1 MGGML
6 GNKRQDRGKKKFRG
20 PEIVGGGLFGEMP
33 KKGWKNFLAVPK
45 SGGNF
50 FGGHNNFLG
59 GEFFRNNLK
68 KKIPGGDS
76 LENCPNKFR
85 GDFLGGSYTGGR
97 VWGECWEIKDKIGEK
112 KNSGGQKFS
121 GGLFG
126 EMPKKGWKNFL
137 AVPKSGGNFWGS
149 QQFLGGEFFRKNL
162 KKKNPRGGFSGK
174 LSKKN
179 LVGIF

>member
-1 MGGML
+1 
-6 GNKRQDRGKKKFRG
+6 
-20 PEIVGGGLFGEMP
+20 MP
-33 KKGWKNFLAVPK
+33 KKGWKNLLAVPK

-68 KKIPGGDS
+68 KKIRGGDS

-112 KNSGGQKFS
+112 KFRWPEVW

-137 AVPKSGGNFWGS
+137 AVPKSGGNFFGGHNN
-149 QQFLGGEFFRKNL
+149 FGGEN
-162 KKKNPRGGFSGK
+162 FSGK
-174 LSKKN
+174 
-179 LVGIF
+179 I

>member
-1 MGGML
+1 
-6 GNKRQDRGKKKFRG
+6 
-20 PEIVGGGLFGEMP
+20 MP

-68 KKIPGGDS
+68 KKIRGGDS

-112 KNSGGQKFS
+112 KFRWPEVW

-137 AVPKSGGNFWGS
+137 AVPKSGGNFFGGHNNFGGGRIFQEKFKKKKS
-149 QQFLGGEFFRKNL
+149 PGGDSLEIVQKNLGG
-162 KKKNPRGGFSGK
+162 
-174 LSKKN
+174 
-179 LVGIF
+179 IF